1 MCLYRVT
8 VNFLLPGGG
17 GSLVLGGSSRHN
29 AVVAVLIMYV
39 VSLARWKRVG
49 TAPIQL
55 TSVDLCIGNG
65 ESLLITRDGV
75 GAFSCY
81 TA

>member
-1 MCLYRVT
+1 MCFYRVT
-8 VNFLLPGGG
+8 VNFLPPGGG
-17 GSLVLGGSSRHN
+17 GSLILGGSSRHN
-29 AVVAVLIMYV
+29 AVVAVESTSV

-55 TSVDLCIGNG
+55 TSVDHCIGNG
-65 ESLLITRDGV
+65 ESLLITRDGA
-75 GAFSCY
+75 GAFSYY